1 LNEEKNGSPE
11 NHNKMHNILLE
22 GFGYALKNPYL
33 NFMKTIYSILFTIIL
48 ASFISISC
56 SAQNDTSLHII
67 QLPINYSKE
76 RIDLSIEYLKTRHGI
91 TQSTPTIIPKIIVLH
106 FTGFGTI
113 KTIHEY
119 FNAPTIEESRQ
130 LNKKVSALN
139 VGSHYLI
146 DRDGSIYQLIPD
158 TLFARHAIGINYC
171 AIGVE
176 NIGSEKEPLTE
187 AQVISNAKLVHYLC
201 AKHNIEYLI
210 GHEEY
215 IQFRNTTL
223 WKETDPKYITY
234 KNDPGKSFMESVRIL
249 TKDLNLKSNP

>member
-1 LNEEKNGSPE
+1 
-11 NHNKMHNILLE
+11 
-22 GFGYALKNPYL
+22 
-33 NFMKTIYSILFTIIL
+33 MKTIHSRLFTIIL
-48 ASFISISC
+48 ATIISISS
-56 SAQNDTSLHII
+56 SAQTDTSFHII
-67 QLPINYSKE
+67 QLPIIYSKE
-76 RIDLSIEYLKTRHGI
+76 RTDLSIEYLKTRHGI
-91 TQSTPTIIPKIIVLH
+91 TQPTPTINPKMIVLH

-119 FNAPTIEESRQ
+119 FNSPTIEESRQ
-130 LNKKVSALN
+130 INKKVSALN

-158 TLFARHAIGINYC
+158 TLLARHVIGLNYC

-187 AQVISNAKLVHYLC
+187 AQIISNAKLVRHLSSKY
-201 AKHNIEYLI
+201 KIEYLI

-215 IQFRNTTL
+215 IKFRNSNI
-223 WKETDPKYITY
+223 WKETDPKYITI
-234 KNDPGKSFMESVRIL
+234 KTDPGKSFMEGVRYL